1 MEALVYLRP
10 ATEADMVFEGKLIEN
25 RVHFYKSMVTGNFC
39 GPYEVLCP
47 DDDITQMVSQVQLGM
62 IYVPHYEL
70 LVNCM
75 SCTMHFMEALGAD
88 LKYKETLKLN
98 FSYWIASDGMLIGP
112 YQLSE
117 KTNTSDLAALLI
129 EERIFILAHKST
141 QAFPE
146 LNAITK
152 AS

>member
-10 ATEADMVFEGKLIEN
+10 ATVADLVFEGKLIEN
-25 RVHFYKSMVTGNFC
+25 RVHFFKSRVTGNFC
-39 GPYEVLCP
+39 GPFEVMRP
-47 DDDITQMVSQVQLGM
+47 DDDISQMVSQVQLGM

-70 LVNCM
+70 VVNCM
-75 SCTMHFMEALGAD
+75 ACTMHFMEAIGAD
-88 LKYKETLKLN
+88 LKYRETLKLN

-112 YQLSE
+112 YQLNE
-117 KTNTSDLAALLI
+117 KTNTSDLAVLLKDEKI
-129 EERIFILAHKST
+129 YILAHKST

-146 LNAITK
+146 LNTITK